1 MCGEGGEP
9 VSQMMPREKWSFI
22 VLFFFFVLCGKS
34 TGVGAIGF
42 FLHTSHGYSGD
53 RQHIDQFKG
62 VESVFFNCARFVR
75 DR

>member
-1 MCGEGGEP
+1 
-9 VSQMMPREKWSFI
+9 MMPREKWSFI
-22 VLFFFFVLCGKS
+22 VLLIFFRVVWEIDG
-34 TGVGAIGF
+34 GRGDRF